1 MQVAESFQGRMNTL
15 TSRFVG
21 TMPQRVTAI
30 AETLTLC
37 SRNSLTAA
45 PTLERQF
52 HSLAGTAGTYGLDA
66 IAAVAAE
73 GEETCS
79 CIGEGSIDEN
89 LTYLNF
95 LVSQLRIAA
104 GDCAPL
110 PADRYLAMIPGSAV
124 V

>member
-1 MQVAESFQGRMNTL
+1 MQTAENFQGRMATL

-21 TMPQRVTAI
+21 TMPQRVTDI
-30 AETLTLC
+30 AETLTRC
-37 SRNSLTAA
+37 SRDSLTAA
-45 PTLERQF
+45 PLLERQF
-52 HSLAGTAGTYGLDA
+52 HSLAGTAGTYGLEA

-79 CIGEGSIDEN
+79 SLGDGSIDEN

-95 LVSQLRIAA
+95 LVSQLRAAA
-104 GDCAPL
+104 GDYAPL
-110 PADRYLAMIPGSAV
+110 PPDRYMGIVEGSAV